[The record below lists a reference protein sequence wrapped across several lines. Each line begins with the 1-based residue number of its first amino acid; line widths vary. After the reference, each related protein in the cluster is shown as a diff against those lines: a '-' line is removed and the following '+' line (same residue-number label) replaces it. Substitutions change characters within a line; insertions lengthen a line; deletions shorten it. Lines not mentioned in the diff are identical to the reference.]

1 MKYTEFEKII
11 SEKRL
16 RRYLQACKGDTRKA
30 MTLYRYNIYLSE
42 DMFAIIC
49 HFEVALRNAIDNHL
63 TPILG
68 NDWIRNS
75 VMQDG
80 VFTLP
85 VLHSTR
91 DIIYHA
97 YKKLLKNDSY
107 SHTKLLAEMDFGV
120 WKYMFSPIQYRQ
132 TGQSLLQIFPYK
144 ERSSV
149 TIQYNHS
156 FIFNELDRINTLRN
170 RIAHH
175 EPICFSS
182 NNSTIYTEYILNEYN
197 NIMRLFKWMGIDSKD
212 LLFGLD
218 HVIMICEKMD
228 RLNCNKKQNPPV

>member
-42 DMFAIIC
+42 DMLAIIC

-91 DIIYHA
+91 DIIYLQQYYEA
-97 YKKLLKNDSY
+97 IQ
-107 SHTKLLAEMDFGV
+107 MDG
-120 WKYMFSPIQYRQ
+120 
-132 TGQSLLQIFPYK
+132 
-144 ERSSV
+144 
-149 TIQYNHS
+149 
-156 FIFNELDRINTLRN
+156 N
-170 RIAHH
+170 R
-175 EPICFSS
+175 F
-182 NNSTIYTEYILNEYN
+182 
-197 NIMRLFKWMGIDSKD
+197 
-212 LLFGLD
+212 
-218 HVIMICEKMD
+218 
-228 RLNCNKKQNPPV
+228 